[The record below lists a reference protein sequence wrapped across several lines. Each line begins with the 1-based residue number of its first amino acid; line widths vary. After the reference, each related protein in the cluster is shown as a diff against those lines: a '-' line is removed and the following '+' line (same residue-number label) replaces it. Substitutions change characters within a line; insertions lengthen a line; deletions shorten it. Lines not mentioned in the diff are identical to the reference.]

1 MTDPN
6 PTFNT
11 ERHVKYY
18 LRCLK
23 TFLPSAYTSN
33 DSNRMLLAYLTLSGL
48 DVLGVLQSKTT
59 PEERQGYIDWLY
71 HCQVPSGGFRGF
83 PGTDFGPEKRNKDN
97 EAWDPANVPATFFAL
112 VNLLIL
118 GDDLSRVK
126 RRECLEWLP
135 KVQRADGSFGEL
147 VGPEGSVGGPR
158 DLRYCCCAAGIRYVL
173 RGRNE
178 TGLEGVPDI
187 DVLGFVSFIEACQ
200 TYDGGMAESPFCES
214 HSGHTYCAVGSL
226 DFLRRTSNDLKS
238 LPLLSAGSDQFE
250 ALITWLASRQTA
262 QLEEPEESE
271 DDEQAE
277 ATETG
282 SLNDRVRRLPN
293 VQALEPDTI
302 SCAGFNGRCNK
313 YADTCYS
320 FWNGATL
327 MMLDQY
333 SVVDEVR
340 NRRYLLEK
348 TQHLVGGFG
357 KGPGDPPDLLHSYF
371 GMVSLAF
378 QGEAGLNPV
387 DPTMGSSERT
397 VRHLESLPWQS

>member
-33 DSNRMLLAYLTLSGL
+33 DSSRMLLAFLTLSGL

-147 VGPEGSVGGPR
+147 VGPEGSVGGAR

-262 QLEEPEESE
+262 RLEEPEEDE
-271 DDEQAE
+271 GDEQLE
-277 ATETG
+277 STETG
-282 SLNDRVRRLPN
+282 SLNDRVRGLPN
-293 VQALEPDTI
+293 VQPLEPDTI